1 MIIPKLS
8 EKVNK
13 FTEKK
18 KKAVVIGNK
27 LIATKDK
34 KLIKRGY
41 RMVECSTELNF
52 NYCPECG
59 ETHITKTNLCR
70 DRLCPVCSWRLSLK
84 RYRVM
89 LQMLEMIDVTQY
101 DAAFLTLTVRNCQ
114 AADLAA
120 TVKAMSRAFSNI
132 TKLKIWR
139 PVLGFAKSVEVT
151 FNDSTRTMHPH
162 LHILLLME
170 KGSYNHQLMPAV
182 KDAWQHQLQISYR
195 PIIDLREVR
204 DYNDGQ
210 DITAA
215 VLETFKYAVKSKD
228 LEEMPM
234 KEFKLFAQQINGL
247 RLISFGGVL
256 KVIKSMI
263 AADLENL
270 TEEEKEVISCKNCGS
285 ELQQRLYKWSFGQAY
300 YQLLKIDNTVVSN
313 EVE

>member
-1 MIIPKLS
+1 MIIPKIS

-18 KKAVVIGNK
+18 RKAVIIGNK
-27 LIATKDK
+27 LLATKDK

-41 RMVECSTELNF
+41 RMVDCSTELTF
-52 NYCPECG
+52 KFCPECG

-89 LQMLEMIDVTQY
+89 LQMLEMIDVTQF

-132 TKLKIWR
+132 TKLKLWK
-139 PVLGFAKSVEVT
+139 PVQGFAKSVEIT
-151 FNDSTRTMHPH
+151 YNDTARTMHPH

-170 KGSYNHQLMPAV
+170 KGSYTNQLMPAI
-182 KDAWQHQLQISYR
+182 KDAWQHQLQIDYK

-204 DYNDGQ
+204 NYNDGQ

-228 LEEMPM
+228 LEDMPM
-234 KEFKLFAQQINGL
+234 KDFKLFAQQINGL

-270 TEEEKEVISCKNCGS
+270 TEDEKEVISCKNCGS
-285 ELQQRLYKWSFGQAY
+285 EMQQRLYKWSFGQAY
-300 YQLLKIDNTVVSN
+300 YELLKINNTEMSN
-313 EVE
+313 NVE